1 MPLIEGV
8 KNEVVCRDTAIRDII
23 PLQLKPYDEAFRSA
37 LKGDDQMSQ
46 PPRIIA
52 RLETLCR
59 RLVYALCLLLA
70 LLLLLP
76 SPSHALTVE
85 NIPFAD
91 STIIGGK
98 PVPLRNAALLRYLKV
113 IKAYVAA
120 LYLPEGVK
128 AENVLSDVPKR
139 LELSYL
145 VSIKGPDFDK
155 GAAPVLQR
163 NQTPAERAKLQRRI
177 DRINAA
183 YKDVTPGDR
192 YSLTYLPGRGTELA
206 LNGTPLVVIEG
217 ADFAAAYFGI
227 WLGREPI
234 DEKLKRD
241 LLKGR

>member
-1 MPLIEGV
+1 MKKSYGSRRI
-8 KNEVVCRDTAIRDII
+8 TA
-23 PLQLKPYDEAFRSA
+23 
-37 LKGDDQMSQ
+37 
-46 PPRIIA
+46 
-52 RLETLCR
+52 
-59 RLVYALCLLLA
+59 LLLA
-70 LLLLLP
+70 LLFIFP

-85 NIPFAD
+85 NITFAD
-91 STIIGGK
+91 STTIGEK
-98 PVPLRNAALLRYLKV
+98 PVPLRNAALLRYLKF
-113 IKAYVAA
+113 IKAYVVA

-128 AENVLSDVPKR
+128 AEEVLSDVPKR

-155 GAAPVLQR
+155 GAAPVLER
-163 NQTPAERAKLQRRI
+163 NQTPAELAKLQGRI

-183 YKDVTPGDR
+183 YKDVKSGDR

-206 LNGTPLVVIEG
+206 LNGTPLTVIEG

>member
-1 MPLIEGV
+1 MRQPL
-8 KNEVVCRDTAIRDII
+8 
-23 PLQLKPYDEAFRSA
+23 
-37 LKGDDQMSQ
+37 
-46 PPRIIA
+46 RIISNIII
-52 RLETLCR
+52 RLFS
-59 RLVYALCLLLA
+59 RLGVIFLLLLA
-70 LLLLLP
+70 LQFILP
-76 SPSHALTVE
+76 APSHALTVE

-91 STIIGGK
+91 STTIGCK

-128 AENVLSDVPKR
+128 AEDVLSDVPKR
-139 LELSYL
+139 LEISYL

-155 GAAPVLQR
+155 GAAPVLER
-163 NQTPAERAKLQRRI
+163 NQTPAELAKLQRRI

-183 YKDVTPGDR
+183 YKDVKSGDR
-192 YSLTYLPGRGTELA
+192 YSLTYLPSRGTELA
-206 LNGTPLVVIEG
+206 LNGTPLIVIEG

-234 DEKLKRD
+234 DQKLMRD